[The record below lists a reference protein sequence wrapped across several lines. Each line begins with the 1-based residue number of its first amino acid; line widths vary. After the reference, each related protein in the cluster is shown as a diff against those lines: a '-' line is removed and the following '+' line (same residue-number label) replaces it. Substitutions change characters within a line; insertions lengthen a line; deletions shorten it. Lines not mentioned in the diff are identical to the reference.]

1 LIDRQATQ
9 QHLIF
14 GPVRNSVNAL
24 MIDRAKPRTVNWR
37 RDTGKIRAG
46 SSRQAHAWDPRMAQ
60 GFDYVIVGGGSA
72 GCVLAARLS
81 EDPAARVCLIE
92 AGGKDTNPL
101 IHMPVGFAKMTTG
114 PLTWGLT
121 TTPQRHANNREI
133 AYAQAKVLGGGSS
146 INAEIFTRGHPSD
159 YDRWVTEGAT
169 GWGAKDVQ
177 KYFLRSE
184 GNTIL
189 SGALHGTNG
198 PLGVSN
204 IPDPQSITRAFVQS
218 CQERGI
224 PYNADFNG
232 AVQEGAGIYQTTTKD
247 YRRCSTVVG
256 YLRPALSR
264 PNLTLI
270 TGALVQSLV
279 FAGTRAVGVRYALG
293 SAQHDVHADSEVIVT
308 SGAIGSP
315 KLLLLS
321 GVGPAKDLSALG
333 IKVAH
338 DLPGVGQNL
347 TDHFGIDIVAELKG
361 HDSLDKYNKLHWAIW
376 AGIEYALFKSG
387 PITSNVVEG
396 GAFWYADRDAA
407 CPDLQFH
414 FLAGAG
420 AEAGVPSVPKGSS
433 GITLNSYTLRPKSR
447 GSVTLRS
454 SDPRDLPLV
463 DPNFLAEPDDLR
475 ISVEGVKLSR
485 EIFSQP
491 SLQKS
496 VRMIRFPD
504 DTVSSQADYEAYAR
518 QYGRTSYHPVS
529 SCRMG
534 QDDMAVV
541 DPSLR
546 VRGLDGLRICDS
558 SVMPSL
564 IGSNTNAATVMIGEK
579 AADLIRG
586 NR

>member
-1 LIDRQATQ
+1 
-9 QHLIF
+9 
-14 GPVRNSVNAL
+14 
-24 MIDRAKPRTVNWR
+24 
-37 RDTGKIRAG
+37 
-46 SSRQAHAWDPRMAQ
+46 MAER

-81 EDPAARVCLIE
+81 EGGAARVCLIE
-92 AGGKDTNPL
+92 AGGRDTNPL

-121 TTPQRHANNREI
+121 TTPQRHANDREI

-159 YDRWVTEGAT
+159 YDRWVEEGAT
-169 GWGAKDVQ
+169 GWGAADVQ

-189 SGALHGTNG
+189 SGALHGTDG

-204 IPDPQSITRAFVQS
+204 LPDPNPTTLAFVQS

-224 PYNADFNG
+224 PYNPDFNG
-232 AVQEGAGIYQTTTKD
+232 AKQEGAGIYQTTIRNN
-247 YRRCSTVVG
+247 RRCSAAVG
-256 YLRPALSR
+256 YLRPALGR
-264 PNLTLI
+264 ANLTVI
-270 TGALVQSLV
+270 TGALVLRVV
-279 FAGTRAVGVRYALG
+279 FEGHRAVGVEYSVGGAVQVAR
-293 SAQHDVHADSEVIVT
+293 ADSEVIVT
-308 SGAIGSP
+308 SGAIGTP
-315 KLLLLS
+315 KLMMLS
-321 GVGPAKDLSALG
+321 GVGPASHLSQHG
-333 IKVAH
+333 IKVVH

-361 HDSLDKYNKLHWAIW
+361 HDSLDKYNKPLWAMW

-387 PITSNVVEG
+387 PVTSNVVEG
-396 GAFWYADRDAA
+396 GAFWYADQDAG

-433 GITLNSYTLRPKSR
+433 GVTLNSYTLRPKSR
-447 GSVTLRS
+447 GSVSLRS
-454 SDPRDLPLV
+454 GDPAALPLV

-475 ISVEGVKLSR
+475 ISVEGVKICR
-485 EIFSQP
+485 EVFGQP
-491 SLQKS
+491 SLQKYIRS
-496 VRMIRFPD
+496 IRFPD
-504 DTVSSQADYEAYAR
+504 ENIRSQAELEAYAR

-529 SCRMG
+529 TCRMG
-534 QDDMAVV
+534 LDDMAVV
-541 DPSLR
+541 DPQLR
-546 VRGLDGLRICDS
+546 VYGLDGLRICDS
-558 SVMPSL
+558 SVMPSM
-564 IGSNTNAATVMIGEK
+564 IGSNTNAPTIMIGEK

-586 NR
+586 NN